1 MISATQLS
9 HLYQQACEIE
19 LHAFKPGNVSIYA
32 EGHDM
37 TVKDFQCSAMTSA
50 KPISNPNYSLGK
62 KIYYAVKNTREAV
75 GCNTNLGIILLCA
88 PMIQALST
96 MDKQV
101 TFRDALATIL
111 QTTTVDDAHWV
122 FKAIALAAPGGLGD
136 SEQADVHSKPQITLI
151 EAMKIAENKD
161 RIALQYTTNFKD
173 IFDFAILRYNN
184 SFKQWGDLNWS
195 AVASYS
201 ALLSKYPDSHIERK
215 HGCQY
220 TQEVQKQML
229 IVHNKLLNTDKPQ
242 QYENMLYEI
251 DKKFKQARINPGT
264 TADLTVATI
273 FVFLAQAMLR
283 NS

>member
-1 MISATQLS
+1 MISTTLLS
-9 HLYQQACEIE
+9 ELYQQACEIE

-32 EGHDM
+32 EGHGM
-37 TVKDFQCSAMTSA
+37 TVEDFQLSAITSA
-50 KPISNPNYSLGK
+50 KPISNPAYSLGE

-88 PMIQALST
+88 PMIQALSK
-96 MDKQV
+96 MNKKM
-101 TFRDALATIL
+101 TFRDSLVNVL
-111 QTTTVDDAHWV
+111 QTTTIKDAHWT

-136 SEQADVHSKPQITLI
+136 SKQADVHSEPQITLI

-173 IFDFAILRYNN
+173 IFDFAILRYND

-220 TQEVQKQML
+220 TQKVQKQML
-229 IVHNKLLNTDKPQ
+229 IVHEILLNTDKPQ
-242 QYENMLYEI
+242 QYKNMLSEI
-251 DKKFKQARINPGT
+251 DKKFKQTGINPGT

-273 FVFLAQAMLR
+273 FVFLAQNMLC
-283 NS
+283 NI